1 MFYPQIDG
9 DVTTKGWEK
18 WIALD
23 QCTFSNGR
31 GLSMTV
37 GAGSDREKG
46 HLQVS
51 DVSVSK
57 QYDAA
62 SQKLFRESLSG
73 TGQEVKIHFTQSK
86 EGAETQQSYLEVTL
100 TNTLISSWST
110 GAGGGTKPQESLSLS
125 YTKIGYRQIKYDANN
140 KPVNPVTTTFD
151 VATGV
156 TS

>member
-1 MFYPQIDG
+1 MPIYMFYPQIEG

-37 GAGSDREKG
+37 GAGTDREKG

-73 TGQEVKIHFTQSK
+73 TGQEVKITFTQSK
-86 EGAETQQSYLEVTL
+86 EGAETQQSYLEITL

-110 GAGGGTKPQESLSLS
+110 GAGGGTKPSES
-125 YTKIGYRQIKYDANN
+125 
-140 KPVNPVTTTFD
+140 
-151 VATGV
+151 
-156 TS
+156 